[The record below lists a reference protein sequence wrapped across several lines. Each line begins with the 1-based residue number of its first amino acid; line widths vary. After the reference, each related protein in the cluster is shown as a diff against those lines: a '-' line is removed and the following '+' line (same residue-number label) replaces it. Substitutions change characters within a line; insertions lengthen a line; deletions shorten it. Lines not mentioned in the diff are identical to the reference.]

1 MPWGAYVTRETYWVR
16 VNRLLLD
23 YSQAVR
29 NSAFCIGPENSSRH
43 TCHVDNMDHPQQR
56 MPETANEIAAAVFSE
71 CLMTLVRTA
80 AMLLGKVTAPATGEP
95 VQDLTRVQLVIQQ
108 LELLEKNAA
117 KLSLD
122 EQQLLKQSLQ
132 ELRMAYVS
140 AAGQRPEDALK
151 EEENPTAESTG
162 TPEADPT
169 PTVVPAE
176 TATSEQ
182 PEEDEDDDEG
192 SRKRFVKKY
201 N

>member
-1 MPWGAYVTRETYWVR
+1 M
-16 VNRLLLD
+16 LLD

-29 NSAFCIGPENSSRH
+29 NSAFCIGPRNASRH
-43 TCHVDNMDHPQQR
+43 TRRVDNMDLPQQR

-71 CLMTLVRTA
+71 CLITLVRTA

-95 VQDLTRVQLVIQQ
+95 VKDLVRVQLVIQQ

-140 AAGQRPEDALK
+140 AAGQRPEDALG
-151 EEENPTAESTG
+151 EDEAQAAESTD
-162 TPEADPT
+162 TPEADSNPT
-169 PTVVPAE
+169 ESSAPSPEA
-176 TATSEQ
+176 TAPEQ
-182 PEEDEDDDEG
+182 SQEKDEEDDEDEG

-201 N
+201 D

>member
-1 MPWGAYVTRETYWVR
+1 
-16 VNRLLLD
+16 
-23 YSQAVR
+23 
-29 NSAFCIGPENSSRH
+29 
-43 TCHVDNMDHPQQR
+43 MDLPQQR

-71 CLMTLVRTA
+71 CLITLVRTA

-95 VQDLTRVQLVIQQ
+95 VKDLVRVQLVIQQ

-140 AAGQRPEDALK
+140 AAGQRPEDAL
-151 EEENPTAESTG
+151 EQDEAPAAESTD
-162 TPEADPT
+162 TPEADGNPT
-169 PTVVPAE
+169 ESSAPSTSPEA
-176 TATSEQ
+176 TAPDQSQ
-182 PEEDEDDDEG
+182 EEDVEDDEDEG

-201 N
+201 D